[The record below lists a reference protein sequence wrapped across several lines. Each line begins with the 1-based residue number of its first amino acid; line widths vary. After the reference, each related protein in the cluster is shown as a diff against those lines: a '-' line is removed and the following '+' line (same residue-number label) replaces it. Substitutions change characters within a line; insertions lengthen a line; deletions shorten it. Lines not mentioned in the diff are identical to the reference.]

1 MDAQEWLTVIL
12 KDDNYWDQ
20 NAFNDLMRRGAE
32 YEERR
37 DDRLFKCAIDPTSLC
52 TKWQPG
58 CGGSALVQLQLT
70 RYQPSSMVLC
80 RGYDGK
86 FLFGILPVATFCSGH
101 TFFVQRMP
109 DKLGLDPY
117 VAHATFQY
125 SGTPGKRHRFR
136 EALLWNVRPT
146 PSSLRFHRSST

>member
-1 MDAQEWLTVIL
+1 M
-12 KDDNYWDQ
+12 
-20 NAFNDLMRRGAE
+20 G
-32 YEERR
+32 
-37 DDRLFKCAIDPTSLC
+37 
-52 TKWQPG
+52 
-58 CGGSALVQLQLT
+58 T
-70 RYQPSSMVLC
+70 RSMC

-109 DKLGLDPY
+109 EKLGLDAY

-136 EALLWNVRPT
+136 EALLWNVRLAFASFAAPEHH
-146 PSSLRFHRSST
+146 SLLWR